1 MVDLAKDEDSEES
14 EYLFEAVRKNSEG
27 EPGTSFENRAVKT
40 ELNKYSKDEIGY
52 ELLSKVDSLLSER
65 TKLTRNTRTS
75 EKDLNDKVQERILE
89 LTDAEIDQLVYQK
102 WFGEIVDSMIKLSQD
117 PLLADL
123 DTLKLLAE
131 RYEDTLDD
139 IDQEMRE
146 LEMAFEELA
155 SQLVVLK

>member
-1 MVDLAKDEDSEES
+1 VSTFIG
-14 EYLFEAVRKNSEG
+14 YIHR
-27 EPGTSFENRAVKT
+27 TSFENRAVKT

-102 WFGEIVDSMIKLSQD
+102 WFGESLIQ
-117 PLLADL
+117 
-123 DTLKLLAE
+123 
-131 RYEDTLDD
+131 
-139 IDQEMRE
+139 
-146 LEMAFEELA
+146 
-155 SQLVVLK
+155 